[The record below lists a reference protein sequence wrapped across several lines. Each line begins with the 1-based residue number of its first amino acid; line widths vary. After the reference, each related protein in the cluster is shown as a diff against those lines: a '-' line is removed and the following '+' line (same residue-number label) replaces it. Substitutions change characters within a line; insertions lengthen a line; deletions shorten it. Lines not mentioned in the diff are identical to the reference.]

1 MRKYFPA
8 GLFVLLV
15 FLVSGCAE
23 QSPDSPKSETPKDV
37 RTVDAGQILYTL
49 PTICEKLPP
58 LEKTDQLPKD
68 AIRMH
73 EDYWRQIEIV
83 PIAYRSQVE
92 EQLKS
97 FIAFRDAH
105 KKGEGYTEIFLRK
118 NVYPTLQNQWISLTN
133 LGARSVALALG
144 DQKVVGGFAIPDK
157 SGAYLY
163 GHTEPR
169 GIVIY
174 LGIAPPQDGNLAPEF
189 ASFVSNLA
197 SSQKLFMVDWY
208 KAQILPD
215 VTAETLK
222 TWAGNYDP
230 KSFRSS
236 EARK

>member
-8 GLFVLLV
+8 GLFVLPV
-15 FLVSGCAE
+15 FLVCGCAE
-23 QSPDSPKSETPKDV
+23 QSSDSPKSEMPKDV
-37 RTVDAGQILYTL
+37 QTVDAGQILYTL

-58 LEKTDQLPKD
+58 LEKTAQLPKD
-68 AIRMH
+68 SIRMH
-73 EDYWRQIEIV
+73 EDYWRQIELV

-92 EQLKS
+92 DQLKS

-105 KKGEGYTEIFLRK
+105 KKGGGYSEIFIRK
-118 NVYPTLQNQWISLTN
+118 NVYPTLQNQWISLAN
-133 LGARSVALALG
+133 LGARPVGLALG

-169 GIVIY
+169 GIIIY
-174 LGIAPPQDGNLAPEF
+174 LGLESSSAGNLTPEF
-189 ASFVSNLA
+189 ASFVSNFA

-208 KAQILPD
+208 KGQIIPE

-222 TWAGNYDP
+222 TWAGHY
-230 KSFRSS
+230 KSKPERGTPP
-236 EARK
+236 